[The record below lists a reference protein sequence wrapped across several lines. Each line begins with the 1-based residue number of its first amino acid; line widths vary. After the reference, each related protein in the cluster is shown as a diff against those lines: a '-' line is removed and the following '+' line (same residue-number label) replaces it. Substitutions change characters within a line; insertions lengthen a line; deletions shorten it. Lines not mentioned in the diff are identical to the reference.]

1 MRITRGRPAS
11 PRATAVV
18 AMLAVGALVA
28 GCSSNAGATQAPA
41 SVAAPAAST
50 AASTAPASAASAGAS
65 AAASAG
71 ASAAATGGTTGATAS
86 FAPPNLSGDTIRIAV
101 GASPQLSD
109 TKVALMAQILKSWG
123 ANSSV
128 VNQTGDPAA
137 VRVILAGDAE
147 VGAIAVSTAINSG
160 LTIFGPAQ
168 PRLDYDFMGAP
179 SIKTMQQLPG
189 HVYGTSNTHGLEA
202 LMFADLLHKY
212 NISPSSVK
220 VTLAGGASVRVGAM
234 LTHHIDATFVHLD
247 SVSKLTSA
255 GFNVLA
261 TMPKVAPELADSFI
275 GASPSWV
282 KAHPDL
288 ATAVDEAWIEAALI
302 FNNDKNQ
309 WVQAAVQYAGG
320 SATDAATLY
329 DQLKAADTF
338 PATKN
343 AFSAASA
350 ATQENLAAQVGAI
363 TSTPAPSTWVDETPW
378 DQAAAA
384 LNLP

>member
-1 MRITRGRPAS
+1 MRSSTWGVGS
-11 PRATAVV
+11 PRHKTAVV
-18 AMLAVGALVA
+18 ALLTVGALVA
-28 GCSSNAGATQAPA
+28 GCSSSAGATTAPA
-41 SVAAPAAST
+41 SASAAAPA
-50 AASTAPASAASAGAS
+50 AASTAPASTAPVAS
-65 AAASAG
+65 AAASAAPAASVAAG
-71 ASAAATGGTTGATAS
+71 AGATAS
-86 FAPPNLSGDTIRIAV
+86 FAPPNLSGKTIRIAI
-101 GASPQLSD
+101 GAAPQASD
-109 TKVALMAQILKSWG
+109 TKVALMAQILQSWG

-147 VGAIAVSTAINSG
+147 VGAIAVTTAINSG

-179 SIKTMQQLPG
+179 DLKTIQQLPG

-212 NISPSSVK
+212 NINPSSVK
-220 VTLAGGASVRVGAM
+220 VTLAGGASVRVTAM
-234 LTHHIDATFVHLD
+234 LEHHIDATFVHFD
-247 SVSKLTSA
+247 SVATLTKA

-261 TMPKVAPELADSFI
+261 VMPVVAPELSDSFL
-275 GASPSWV
+275 GASPAWV

-309 WVQAAVQYAGG
+309 WVAAAVKYAGG
-320 SATDAATLY
+320 TAADAATLY
-329 DQLKAADTF
+329 DQLKQGDTF

-350 ATQENLAAQVGAI
+350 ATQETLAAQVGAI
-363 TSTPAPSTWVDETPW
+363 TSTPAPSTWLDETPW

-384 LNLP
+384 FNLP